1 MCAHLAAARRELRSE
16 PLPQLGGGACS
27 QPSPSGLTAPSLRAS
42 ASAAVEPLAAAVEPT
57 SAPMPPS
64 HPLPGLTPAH
74 GVMSDQGAESPHGV
88 AHGVPT

>member
-1 MCAHLAAARRELRSE
+1 
-16 PLPQLGGGACS
+16 
-27 QPSPSGLTAPSLRAS
+27 
-42 ASAAVEPLAAAVEPT
+42 
-57 SAPMPPS
+57 MPPP